1 MGRAQAY
8 VGSAAFFLIAPGTV
22 AGLVPWLAT
31 HWRVQPDTP
40 VMSLIIGALMAAG
53 GLAMVVESFTRFART
68 GGGTPAPV
76 APTQHLVVTGLYRF
90 VRNPMYVGVLLL
102 IFGQMLLFSS
112 AALLAYGVAMWTAF
126 HLFVVFFEE
135 QRLERK
141 FPEEYPAYAAAVPR
155 WIPRLTPWKPEAGET
170 SKKADADSAGL

>member
-1 MGRAQAY
+1 MGRVEAY
-8 VGSAAFFLIAPGTV
+8 IGSAAFLLIAPGTV
-22 AGLVPWLAT
+22 AGIVPWLIT

-40 VMSLIIGALMAAG
+40 TTSLIIGALLAMA
-53 GLAMVVESFTRFART
+53 GLAIVIESFVRFART

-102 IFGQMLLFSS
+102 IFGQMLLFSN

-135 QRLERK
+135 HRLERE
-141 FPEEYPAYAAAVPR
+141 FPEEYPAYVAAVPR
-155 WIPRLTPWKPEAGET
+155 WIPRLTPWKPEADEN
-170 SKKADADSAGL
+170 SEKADA

>member
-1 MGRAQAY
+1 MASNALTSTTMVNAIQGCAKASASPPTTATSSVTEAVQLLT
-8 VGSAAFFLIAPGTV
+8 GSGEVLSSARDPALSA
-22 AGLVPWLAT
+22 WLAK
-31 HWRVQPDTP
+31 
-40 VMSLIIGALMAAG
+40 A
-53 GLAMVVESFTRFART
+53 
-68 GGGTPAPV
+68 TPAPV